1 MSDSVAIAQGFAASQ
16 AASTRQALQ
25 TEIVRQ
31 QAGAEQALV
40 ELLQQSAEQLKASL
54 PAGQGQAVDISA

>member
-1 MSDSVAIAQGFAASQ
+1 MSDTAAIAQGLIASQ

-25 TEIVRQ
+25 TEIIRQ

-40 ELLQQSAEQLKASL
+40 ELLQQSAEQLKATL